1 MINIVL
7 LGPPG
12 AGKGTQS
19 RILQEKFGLFQL
31 STGDMLRAE
40 VASGTELGIKA
51 KSIMDAGGLLPD
63 EVMIGMIKDRMS
75 RPEYSSGIIFDGFP
89 RTVPQAEAL
98 DHMLMDAGHQLD
110 AVIQLTVD
118 DGILLGRIR
127 KREAESH
134 ITRSD
139 DNPDVL
145 IKRLA
150 AYHAQTVQIIPYY
163 QSTNRLFAV
172 DGMQPI
178 EDVAQQ
184 VCAIVETFA

>member
-40 VASGTELGIKA
+40 VAAGTDLGAKA
-51 KSIMDAGGLLPD
+51 KSIMDAGGLVPD
-63 EVMIGMIKDRMS
+63 DVMIGMIKSRMS
-75 RPEYSSGIIFDGFP
+75 RPECAKGIIFDGFP

-98 DHMLMDAGHQLD
+98 DHMLTDAGHQLD

-118 DGILLGRIR
+118 DEILLDRIR
-127 KREAESH
+127 KREAESQVV
-134 ITRSD
+134 RSD

-163 QSTNRLFAV
+163 QSSNRIFAV

-178 EDVAQQ
+178 DDVAQQ
-184 VCAIVETFA
+184 VGTIVEKFA

>member
-19 RILQEKFGLFQL
+19 KILQERFGLFQL
-31 STGDMLRAE
+31 STGDMLRSE
-40 VASGTELGIKA
+40 VAAGTDLGAKA
-51 KSIMDAGGLLPD
+51 KSIMDAGGLVPD
-63 EVMIGMIKDRMS
+63 DVMIGMIKSRLS
-75 RPEYSSGIIFDGFP
+75 RPECAKGIIFDGFP

-98 DHMLMDAGHQLD
+98 DRMLTDAGHQLD
-110 AVIQLTVD
+110 AVVQLTVD
-118 DGILLGRIR
+118 DAILVDRIR
-127 KREAESH
+127 KREAESQVV
-134 ITRSD
+134 RSD

-163 QSTNRLFAV
+163 QSSNRIFAV

-178 EDVAQQ
+178 DDVAQQ
-184 VCAIVETFA
+184 VGTIVEKFA

>member
-19 RILQEKFGLFQL
+19 KILQEKFGLFQL

-40 VASGTELGIKA
+40 VAAGTDLGAKA
-51 KSIMDAGGLLPD
+51 KSIMDAGGLVPD
-63 EVMIGMIKDRMS
+63 DVMIGMIKSRMS
-75 RPEYSSGIIFDGFP
+75 RPECAKGIIFDGFP

-98 DHMLMDAGHQLD
+98 DRMLTDAGHQLD
-110 AVIQLTVD
+110 AVVQLTVD
-118 DGILLGRIR
+118 DAILVDRIR
-127 KREAESH
+127 KREAESQVV
-134 ITRSD
+134 RSD

-163 QSTNRLFAV
+163 QSSNRIFAV

-178 EDVAQQ
+178 DDVAQQ
-184 VCAIVETFA
+184 VGTIVEKFA